1 MNADI
6 YLLLGLL
13 AWIIIGT
20 SWLRLS
26 PIWVLLSATLVGAW
40 AFKIPWTAIPVVVG
54 GGFWGTASK
63 IGVLILL
70 GSWIGTTLEVSGAT
84 FTLAQSLLKH
94 LARLPIHFVIG
105 FVGYW
110 VAIPV
115 FCDAAFVI
123 LNNLNNRL
131 SEVAQTPKIG
141 LTVALS
147 SGLYATHVLVP
158 PTPGPL
164 AAAANFQLDA
174 IFLLFLWG
182 GLLALLLVF
191 AGAAYAY
198 WIGRQFSSKI
208 PTEKTVI
215 TMTKQTH
222 QISFFLAL
230 APIVIPVLLMALRSV
245 SPNSGIMK
253 ICFDSITNPTA
264 ALLVGSL
271 VGWWLIRNENYRSQ
285 ISLVQKSLRQT
296 LPIVAITAMGGA
308 LGKVL
313 QQVPLA
319 DYLSSLNLSDNWGIF
334 IPFLLAAF
342 LKTAQGSSTVAILTA
357 SAIVSPLLPSL
368 SLDSELGKVWGILA
382 IGTGAMTVSHANDS
396 YFWIVS
402 QVGGH
407 DPKTALR
414 THTVATL
421 IQGLLGLLLLWATV
435 QWVGK

>member
-40 AFKIPWTAIPVVVG
+40 AFQIPWTAIPVVVG

-285 ISLVQKSLRQT
+285 ISLVQKSLRQA
-296 LPIVAITAMGGA
+296 LPIIAITAMGGA

-313 QQVPLA
+313 QQIPLA